1 MPSHALYPESGF
13 EQPLIVKRNNVG
25 QEALMKRILVLA
37 AALLLPLAG
46 CSNKN
51 ELRVGTGNAGGTYYS
66 YGTELMEALKTENK
80 ALKFKVC
87 ETAGSAANIRLI
99 SDGYLQLAF
108 TQSDMLWDAGDENA
122 KGFSALAGLYT
133 EACQI
138 VVPASSDI
146 KSVSD
151 LYGKRV
157 SLGEEESGVLQNAK
171 QILFAYGMDESMTKA
186 QYLSFTSSA
195 EAMKNG
201 ELDAFF
207 CTAGVP
213 TPAVYELSKELPIRL
228 IPVDGPQAERISEQ
242 YGGYTNCTVKAGTYV
257 GQGEDVS
264 TLAVKNVLVA
274 SDSLSAETVKD
285 ILEGVVAHTDVSLDF
300 AVEDIPIGFHK
311 GAVQYYA
318 DNGIIVE
325 ETTPVSSDKQYASA
339 DG

>member
-1 MPSHALYPESGF
+1 
-13 EQPLIVKRNNVG
+13 
-25 QEALMKRILVLA
+25 MKRILVLA

-66 YGTELMEALKTENK
+66 YGTELAEALKAENK

-99 SDGYLQLAF
+99 TDGYLQLAF

-122 KGFSALAGLYT
+122 KGFSAVAGLYT

-138 VVPASSDI
+138 VVPVSSDI

-157 SLGEEESGVLQNAK
+157 SLGEEESGVLQNAR
-171 QILFAYGMDESMTKA
+171 QILFAYGIDESMTKA
-186 QYLSFTSSA
+186 QYLSFTDSA
-195 EAMKNG
+195 EALKND

-207 CTAGVP
+207 CTAGTP
-213 TPAVYELSKELPIRL
+213 TPAVSELSKEFPIRL

-242 YGGYTNCTVKAGTYV
+242 HAGYTNCTVRAGTYT
-257 GQGEDVS
+257 GQGEDIS

-274 SDSLSAETVKD
+274 SDSIPEETVRD

-300 AVEDIPIGFHK
+300 ATEDIPIGFHK
-311 GAVQYYA
+311 GAAQYYA
-318 DNGIIVE
+318 ENGINVE
-325 ETTPVSSDKQYASA
+325 ETTPVSSEKQYASA